1 MSVEILTSY
10 SQCQTKFRFIANDIC
25 PSQHDIAKAYWCCG
39 NHSKNPS
46 LKTQLTFMP
55 VFIAVPASST
65 GPARLINWW
74 NPPEMRIS
82 SDPPVMTPS
91 PLITHVQMKDV
102 SKTGAHQGMCYPT
115 PYPTPSSSA
124 AAAQESS
131 PTFPDGVELPKAAF
145 PQDGMWGRAINC
157 VLQVGNSHPTSG
169 DPISITKE
177 LEY

>member
-65 GPARLINWW
+65 GPACLINWW

-102 SKTGAHQGMCYPT
+102 SKTGAHRGMCYPT
-115 PYPTPSSSA
+115 PTPHPPQQQQLRKALPRS
-124 AAAQESS
+124 QMGWNCQRLL
-131 PTFPDGVELPKAAF
+131 FPKMACEEGL
-145 PQDGMWGRAINC
+145 
-157 VLQVGNSHPTSG
+157 
-169 DPISITKE
+169 
-177 LEY
+177 